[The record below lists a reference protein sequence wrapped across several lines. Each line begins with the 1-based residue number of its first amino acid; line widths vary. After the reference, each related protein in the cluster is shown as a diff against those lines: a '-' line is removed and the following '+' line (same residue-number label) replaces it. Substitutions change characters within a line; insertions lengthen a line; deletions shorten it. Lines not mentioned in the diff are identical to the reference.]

1 MENICIT
8 FTSVEN
14 PFVIIQ
20 KYNVYDQRIN
30 RKRDYYYEL
39 RKNYRMKSPF
49 ITDFTS
55 GVRENLL
62 SEYTQLPLS
71 LWIIILYEKH
81 L

>member
-71 LWIIILYEKH
+71 L
-81 L
+81 